1 VNVLLLHAWPADER
15 MWEPQVTALAGAG
28 HSASTPRLYGRG
40 PSIDGWA
47 AQLLGEEDGSFVAV
61 GASMGGYAALALA
74 RRAPERVLGIVLAG
88 SRAAADTAER
98 RAARSEVIERLRSEG
113 TWPELESDVD
123 AEDLAVAQEA
133 IGDRRDASSVVASF
147 GGPVLVCAGDRDEV
161 VPVDE
166 ARAVAA
172 DALRG
177 SFELFPGAGHLLS
190 VEQPDR
196 FSGILL
202 EFLAQ
207 WT

>member
-1 VNVLLLHAWPADER
+1 
-15 MWEPQVTALAGAG
+15 
-28 HSASTPRLYGRG
+28 
-40 PSIDGWA
+40 
-47 AQLLGEEDGSFVAV
+47 
-61 GASMGGYAALALA
+61 
-74 RRAPERVLGIVLAG
+74 
-88 SRAAADTAER
+88 
-98 RAARSEVIERLRSEG
+98 
-113 TWPELESDVD
+113 
-123 AEDLAVAQEA
+123 
-133 IGDRRDASSVVASF
+133 
-147 GGPVLVCAGDRDEV
+147 VCAGDRDEV